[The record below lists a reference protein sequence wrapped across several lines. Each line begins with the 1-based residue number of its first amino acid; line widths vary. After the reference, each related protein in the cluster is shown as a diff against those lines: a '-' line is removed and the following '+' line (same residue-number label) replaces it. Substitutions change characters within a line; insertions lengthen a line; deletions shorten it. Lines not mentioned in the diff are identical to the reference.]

1 MASTSTR
8 PQAGLFLWAKVA
20 GQWRG
25 CGANGLAEM
34 ALKDGIWL
42 APGSYF
48 EADEADTPWV
58 RFNVAYSEAPALARM
73 RNAGAA

>member
-1 MASTSTR
+1 MAR
-8 PQAGLFLWAKVA
+8 ARQ
-20 GQWRG
+20 R
-25 CGANGLAEM
+25 LAEM

-58 RFNVAYSEAPALARM
+58 RFNVAYSEAPALWRFM
-73 RNAGAA
+73 RNAGAS

>member
-1 MASTSTR
+1 
-8 PQAGLFLWAKVA
+8 
-20 GQWRG
+20 
-25 CGANGLAEM
+25 M

-58 RFNVAYSEAPALARM
+58 RFNVAYSEAPALWRFM